1 MILKPA
7 APSPVSTADLTE
19 VAGRAS
25 DILTG
30 LRDTILEPYPRKQ
43 QPNLN
48 IARIAEICGIDQ
60 GRVSYRVNEG
70 KQSDTPAGEFRGKSR
85 LFKFGDART
94 LIRSMGGFPQRP
106 QGLEGKIITV
116 GALKGGVG
124 KSVIA
129 TTLASALALRGY
141 EVVLLDADPQAS
153 ATQLLSWIPEYETLE
168 EETIL
173 PFVYGLIADL
183 SSVPVDTYL
192 PGLRAIKGAPMV
204 ADGDYAIAAKMRDQ
218 KFEFWA
224 LMTRGL
230 APLKRTT
237 DFIIVDVPPSISFA
251 TQSLMLASDAL
262 LVPCPPESLDF
273 AASAAFMTHLSNL
286 KSHENAK
293 EVMKWIRGSYPDLMA
308 ESSIPFSDVITA
320 VTAELKTVVDVERY
334 SGGRQSFQRIQS
346 AFDELT
352 NEVIAA
358 TGATWEAEAAALVSQ
373 ASLELARA

>member
-1 MILKPA
+1 
-7 APSPVSTADLTE
+7 
-19 VAGRAS
+19 
-25 DILTG
+25 
-30 LRDTILEPYPRKQ
+30 
-43 QPNLN
+43 
-48 IARIAEICGIDQ
+48 
-60 GRVSYRVNEG
+60 
-70 KQSDTPAGEFRGKSR
+70 
-85 LFKFGDART
+85 
-94 LIRSMGGFPQRP
+94 
-106 QGLEGKIITV
+106 
-116 GALKGGVG
+116 
-124 KSVIA
+124 
-129 TTLASALALRGY
+129 
-141 EVVLLDADPQAS
+141 
-153 ATQLLSWIPEYETLE
+153 
-168 EETIL
+168 
-173 PFVYGLIADL
+173 
-183 SSVPVDTYL
+183 
-192 PGLRAIKGAPMV
+192 
-204 ADGDYAIAAKMRDQ
+204 MRDQ

-286 KSHENAK
+286 LTAVEGRTNVAKHYDWVKILPSKVKSHENAK